1 MCVKIIFKKV
11 VEVHTCMYVK
21 IYIHLLNMYIL
32 LKTNI
37 FMS

>member
-1 MCVKIIFKKV
+1 MCVKIIFNKV
-11 VEVHTCMYVK
+11 VEVHMYVK